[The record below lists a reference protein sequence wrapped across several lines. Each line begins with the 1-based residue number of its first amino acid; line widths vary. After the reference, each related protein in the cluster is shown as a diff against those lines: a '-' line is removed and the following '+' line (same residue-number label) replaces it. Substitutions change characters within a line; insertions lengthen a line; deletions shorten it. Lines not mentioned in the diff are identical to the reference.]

1 MGQLKGDEM
10 GGESSTHRT
19 EVKLTRPPHKN
30 MKEKNCPEGIHTHTH
45 AHAPP
50 SIHVWTDVRARAHTH
65 THTKFLS

>member
-45 AHAPP
+45 APP